1 MVPEPHLVDRFRDD
15 LDTLVAS
22 GARVG
27 IAVSG
32 GPDSLAL
39 LLLAA
44 AARPGLIE
52 AATVDHGLR
61 PESAAEAAMVA
72 DVCGKLGI
80 PHAVLA
86 VEWREKPETAIEER
100 AREAR
105 YALLGKW
112 VAERGL
118 SALATAH
125 HVDDQAETVLMR
137 LSRGSG
143 VRGLAAMRPAARIPG
158 FELPLLRP
166 LLGWR
171 RSELEAICA
180 GCEIAPASDPSNVD
194 ERFERVRARRS
205 LAALDMLD
213 PRMMARSAAHLA
225 EADDALSWAVEQE
238 WARSVTEQAGEIR
251 YRSSPAPDEIDRRI
265 VTRAIAAL
273 ASEGPAELRGPE
285 LDQLLAT
292 LRSGG
297 TATLRGVRCSGGVEW
312 RFIPAPKRT
321 RPVDGLR

>member
-15 LDTLVAS
+15 LDALVAP

-32 GPDSLAL
+32 GADSLAL

-44 AARPGLIE
+44 VARPGLIE

-72 DVCGKLGI
+72 DLCAKLGI
-80 PHAVLA
+80 PHAVIA
-86 VEWREKPETAIEER
+86 VEWKEKPETAIEER
-100 AREAR
+100 AREER
-105 YALLGKW
+105 YSLLGKW
-112 VAERGL
+112 VEERGL
-118 SALATAH
+118 NALATAH
-125 HVDDQAETVLMR
+125 HVDDQAETVVMR

-143 VRGLAAMRPAARIPG
+143 VRGLAAMRPAARIPET
-158 FELPLLRP
+158 ELPLLRP

-180 GCEIAPASDPSNVD
+180 DCKIAPASDPSNAD
-194 ERFERVRARRS
+194 ERFERVRVRRA
-205 LAALDMLD
+205 LAALDMFD

-225 EADDALSWAVEQE
+225 AADDALSWAVEQE
-238 WARSVTEQAGEIR
+238 WARSVTEQAGGIR
-251 YRSSPAPDEIDRRI
+251 YRSSSAPDEIVRRI
-265 VTRAIAAL
+265 VARAIAAL
-273 ASEGPAELRGPE
+273 ATEGPAELRGPE

-297 TATLRGVRCSGGVEW
+297 TATLRGVRCGGGVEW

>member
-15 LDTLVAS
+15 LDTLVAP

-225 EADDALSWAVEQE
+225 GPMRAELGGGAGMGPVGHRASGGNPLSLL
-238 WARSVTEQAGEIR
+238 ARAGR
-251 YRSSPAPDEIDRRI
+251 DRPPDRRSRHR
-265 VTRAIAAL
+265 RAGQRRPGR
-273 ASEGPAELRGPE
+273 AS
-285 LDQLLAT
+285 
-292 LRSGG
+292 
-297 TATLRGVRCSGGVEW
+297 
-312 RFIPAPKRT
+312 
-321 RPVDGLR
+321 RP